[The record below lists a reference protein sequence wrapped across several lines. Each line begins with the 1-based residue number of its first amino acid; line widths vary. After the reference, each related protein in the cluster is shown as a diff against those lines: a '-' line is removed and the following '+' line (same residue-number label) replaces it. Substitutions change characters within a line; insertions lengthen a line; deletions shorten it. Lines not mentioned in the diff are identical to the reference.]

1 MHTTICSITNNIITM
16 IIFLDVVMDASARK
30 RAQAD
35 AGALA
40 RTHARRRT
48 QAHAYA
54 PRMPSYS

>member
-30 RAQAD
+30 RAQAH

-40 RTHARRRT
+40 RT
-48 QAHAYA
+48 QAHAGA
-54 PRMPSYS
+54 RIRSADA